1 MKNNKR
7 ESNITIIINALREI
21 IEIFSGPFL
30 TAYFIKT
37 SSESILDIS
46 IYNIFCYILLS
57 VSSIVV
63 GYIIKNKWKMATF
76 RTGVIINFLYILSII
91 ILKEKVLEY
100 LWLLAILY
108 GLSTSL
114 YYLPFNLFITNK
126 IKNENRTNY
135 EVKRKLI
142 SSIINIIIPILL
154 GSIITITNY
163 RLTAFIILIISLIQ
177 IILSFL
183 LTPINETNKKFNIKE
198 VYKKIKS
205 DKNTKRMLIVEYL
218 VGLSVN
224 YSALVTITTILIYN
238 TFNTDLNLGVITSI
252 SYVLQLL
259 VAYLYG
265 KYLKNKDD
273 SKLIFILTVCP
284 IITLGIFLILPNN
297 ATLIIYNLCYNVFI
311 NLLSM
316 IRMIR
321 LYNVSNSNIINKTNQ
336 EEFWVLRELG
346 INMGRITSF
355 ILLFIVGVMKND
367 ILLNLVMIILTLFIF
382 VLGNILKKV
391 EKVKET

>member
-46 IYNIFCYILLS
+46 IYNIFCYLLLS

-183 LTPINETNKKFNIKE
+183 LTPINQIKNLISKKFIKKLK
-198 VYKKIKS
+198 VIKI
-205 DKNTKRMLIVEYL
+205 
-218 VGLSVN
+218 
-224 YSALVTITTILIYN
+224 
-238 TFNTDLNLGVITSI
+238 
-252 SYVLQLL
+252 Q
-259 VAYLYG
+259 
-265 KYLKNKDD
+265 
-273 SKLIFILTVCP
+273 
-284 IITLGIFLILPNN
+284 
-297 ATLIIYNLCYNVFI
+297 
-311 NLLSM
+311 
-316 IRMIR
+316 
-321 LYNVSNSNIINKTNQ
+321 
-336 EEFWVLRELG
+336 REC
-346 INMGRITSF
+346 
-355 ILLFIVGVMKND
+355 
-367 ILLNLVMIILTLFIF
+367 
-382 VLGNILKKV
+382 
-391 EKVKET
+391 